1 MKKLTSVLAL
11 SIAVA
16 ACAQDTTY
24 VEKASPANAYKDY
37 RENMRSVVGVG
48 EPVSKRQMRV
58 NATITLQGS
67 MTLDEVMERIAK
79 RYNVAVRW
87 HQSVRRSK
95 IGELL
100 ASEQTFNDV
109 RSYIEDVYKVRV
121 VREAERR
128 LVVLPGEQEKRIK
141 EFAPGVDVTLSQ
153 ALRGLAAQCDLNLVI
168 TENKDR
174 LQTAKVTTTLKD
186 VTCPDAFDALLSPYG
201 MSLVSQGDYSVIGG
215 LPSRTWSVNLYEP
228 TRTEQQDLTFSSN
241 VQGEGDSGGSV
252 GGQTAT
258 VVREE
263 RDLWKE
269 LSSDL
274 ANMLGNACD
283 DYEMES
289 SQASTDGASD
299 FLLPPGVGG
308 AVSSNTATSTTDE
321 DVVEAEGELS
331 QQYSCGYIRV
341 NRAVGVVTMKAPA
354 SVIQRANE
362 VIKRVEDIASRRLLV
377 EARLIAVSR
386 ERSFDEGGDIS
397 GSIGSNNDTGFFGS
411 QPQNNALRS
420 NTTIAGMLASL
431 GVSGGGG
438 FLGYRGDNLDAVVRY
453 VESFGTTY
461 NLMHPTLE
469 VMDRQRAVIID
480 GRNEIYYVRE
490 AEVIPTDGSN
500 PIVNA
505 TAEERTQFIGLQFA
519 ITAQVAD
526 GDQPHTL
533 AVQIPITE
541 ISRIVQREQ
550 TINGDQFIDEIP
562 IATTRVIDQKV
573 RIKDGEIKVI
583 GGLTRTLA
591 IDRESG
597 VPLIRGVPLAGK
609 LFNEEN
615 IQFEDVEFI
624 VLLQVKRLY

>member
-87 HQSVRRSK
+87 HKSVRRSK

-308 AVSSNTATSTTDE
+308 AVSSNTTTSTTDE
-321 DVVEAEGELS
+321 DVIEAEGELS

-397 GSIGSNNDTGFFGS
+397 GSVGSNNDTGFFGS
-411 QPQNNALRS
+411 QPKNNALRS

-597 VPLIRGVPLAGK
+597 VPLIRGIPLAGK